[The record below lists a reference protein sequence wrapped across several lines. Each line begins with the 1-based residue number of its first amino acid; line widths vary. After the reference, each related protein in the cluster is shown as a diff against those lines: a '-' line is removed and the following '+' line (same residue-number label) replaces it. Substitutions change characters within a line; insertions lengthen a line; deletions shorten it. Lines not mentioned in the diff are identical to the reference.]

1 MISLKYKKIDRLAV
15 APIQSEGNAGLDL
28 TAIHVEHNCGFH
40 EYDTG
45 IAVEIPEGYMGLL
58 FPRSSISKTNL
69 ILANSVG
76 LVDSSY
82 RGTIRF
88 RFKDIRNTSKSKQ
101 NIYKLGDKVGQL
113 VVLPY
118 PTIHLIE
125 SNELSETSRGEK
137 GFGSTGN

>member
-1 MISLKYKKIDRLAV
+1 MDNLAV
-15 APIQSEGNAGLDL
+15 APIQSEGNAGLDF
-28 TAIHVEHNCGFH
+28 TAIHVEHNPLYH

-88 RFKDIRNTSKSKQ
+88 RFKDSRNTSKSKQ
-101 NIYKLGDKVGQL
+101 NVYKLGDRVGQL
-113 VVLPY
+113 VVVPY
-118 PTIHLIE
+118 PAIHLIE